1 MTADSVE
8 TTQVLVV
15 GAGPVGLA
23 LAIELGQRGI
33 GVTVIDQRDRTG
45 PQPRAKTT
53 NVRSMTHMRRWGIA
67 DALRAAAPLSPDYP
81 MTVVFGTTLFG
92 HTLNV
97 FENVSAGTKRGDARF
112 PERAQWV
119 PQYVVEKVLHAKIT
133 ELPSVRFLPATA
145 FERLRQSATDV
156 SVTVRD
162 VRTDMTRE
170 VRASYVVGAD
180 GARSMVRGA
189 IGAKMTGEYAMSHTY
204 SVILRIPEFAAA
216 PPQPQAVMYWLV
228 NPDSPGV
235 FNTIDG
241 RETWGFGVG
250 LPAGAGDIPDGEM
263 IARVQTALGR
273 NVGMEIL
280 ERDRWAAHRL
290 IADHYRD
297 GRVLLAGDACHL
309 HPPYGGYGMNL
320 GIADAV
326 DLGWKLGAVVAGW
339 GGEGLLAS
347 YEQERRAVH
356 ERTIAEAIENYRT
369 LSEHLLK
376 AGLDDETAEGERIRA
391 EVASE
396 IRAKKSREFNTLGVV
411 LGSRYVSSP
420 IVVADGSDPP
430 AEHHSDF
437 QPSAHPG
444 CLAPHA
450 WLADGASLYD
460 RFGNG
465 FTLLVLSDSARPAA
479 AEIARASEAA
489 GVPLKTL
496 DLARENLVQLYE
508 APLALIRPDQFVAW
522 RGDRIDAAS
531 LIDTVRGAAPAIR
544 PAIASSRSIS

>member
-1 MTADSVE
+1 
-8 TTQVLVV
+8 
-15 GAGPVGLA
+15 
-23 LAIELGQRGI
+23 
-33 GVTVIDQRDRTG
+33 
-45 PQPRAKTT
+45 
-53 NVRSMTHMRRWGIA
+53 MTHMRRWGIA

-97 FENVSAGTKRGDARF
+97 FENVSAGTKRGIARF
-112 PERAQWV
+112 PERGAV
-119 PQYVVEKVLHAKIT
+119 GAAIRRREGSAR
-133 ELPSVRFLPATA
+133 EDRRASVGHVHCRRRRSSGCA
-145 FERLRQSATDV
+145 RSATDV

-204 SVILRIPEFAAA
+204 SVILRIPEFAAS

-228 NPDSPGV
+228 NPESPGV

-263 IARVQTALGR
+263 IARVQAALGR

-297 GRVLLAGDACHL
+297 GRVFLAGDACHL

-326 DLGWKLGAVVAGW
+326 DLGWKLGAVLAG
-339 GGEGLLAS
+339 G
-347 YEQERRAVH
+347 
-356 ERTIAEAIENYRT
+356 
-369 LSEHLLK
+369 
-376 AGLDDETAEGERIRA
+376 AGRGCSHPT
-391 EVASE
+391 
-396 IRAKKSREFNTLGVV
+396 SRSGV
-411 LGSRYVSSP
+411 R
-420 IVVADGSDPP
+420 
-430 AEHHSDF
+430 
-437 QPSAHPG
+437 
-444 CLAPHA
+444 C
-450 WLADGASLYD
+450 
-460 RFGNG
+460 
-465 FTLLVLSDSARPAA
+465 TSARLP
-479 AEIARASEAA
+479 R
-489 GVPLKTL
+489 
-496 DLARENLVQLYE
+496 R
-508 APLALIRPDQFVAW
+508 
-522 RGDRIDAAS
+522 
-531 LIDTVRGAAPAIR
+531 
-544 PAIASSRSIS
+544 SRTTGR

>member
-1 MTADSVE
+1 MTDDLFEA
-8 TTQVLVV
+8 TQVLVV

-33 GVTVIDQRDRTG
+33 GVTIIDQRDRTG

-97 FENVSAGTKRGDARF
+97 FENVSAGTKRGDPRF

-119 PQYVVEKVLHAKIT
+119 PQYVVEKVLHARIAQ
-133 ELPSVRFLPATA
+133 LPSVRFLPATA

-162 VRTDMTRE
+162 VRTDMTRD

-216 PPQPQAVMYWLV
+216 PPQPPAVMYWLV
-228 NPDSPGV
+228 NPESPGV

-250 LPAGAGDIPDGEM
+250 LPAGAGDIPDDDM
-263 IARVQTALGR
+263 IARVQAALGR
-273 NVGMEIL
+273 DVKMEIL

-297 GRVLLAGDACHL
+297 GRVFLAGDACHL

-320 GIADAV
+320 GIADGV
-326 DLGWKLGAVVAGW
+326 DLGWKLGAVLAGW

-376 AGLDDETAEGERIRA
+376 AGLDDETAEGERIRG
-391 EVASE
+391 EVANE
-396 IRAKKSREFNTLGVV
+396 IRARKSREFNTLGVV
-411 LGSRYVSSP
+411 LGSRYVNSP

-460 RFGNG
+460 RLGSG
-465 FTLLVLSDSARPAA
+465 YTLLLLSDSARLAA
-479 AEIARASEAA
+479 AEIARAGEAA
-489 GVPLKTL
+489 GVPLQTL
-496 DLARENLVQLYE
+496 DLARENLAQLYE

-522 RGDRIDAAS
+522 RGDSVDAAS
-531 LIDTVRGAAPAIR
+531 LIDTVRGAAFTSR
-544 PAIASSRSIS
+544 PATAPSRRIP